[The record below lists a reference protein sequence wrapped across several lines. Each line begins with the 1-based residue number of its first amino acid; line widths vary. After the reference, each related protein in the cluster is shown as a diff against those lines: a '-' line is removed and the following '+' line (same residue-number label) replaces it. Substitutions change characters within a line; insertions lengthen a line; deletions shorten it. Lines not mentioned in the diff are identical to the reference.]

1 MNNRLFNILPVLA
14 IVLLSSSLVIP
25 FGPIHTAYSKNL
37 ANPTDD
43 AIRGSITSTTN
54 NGTSADPAWILGGV
68 FKFSDVNSST
78 ASPAFNSTFY
88 MVKVDGTA
96 NHTHSI
102 YDFKLAGQPTADNTT
117 NSTLYNGTS
126 TVTMGDGPVN
136 NVPTQI
142 NILGDHAI
150 SIKLDGSVIDNHF
163 GSQPIYGTQHKT
175 LCLSAIYY
183 LDVYDLC

>member
-1 MNNRLFNILPVLA
+1 MNNRFFKLLPILA
-14 IVLLSSSLVIP
+14 IVLLSSLLIP
-25 FGPIHTAYSKNL
+25 FGSLHAAYSKNL
-37 ANPTDD
+37 TNPTDD

-68 FKFSDVNSST
+68 FKFSNTNSTT
-78 ASPAFNSTFY
+78 ASPTFNSTFY

-102 YDFKLAGQPTADNTT
+102 YDFKLTGQPTIDNTI

-126 TVTMGDGPVN
+126 TVTMREGPVN

-142 NILGDHAI
+142 SILGDNAI

-163 GSQPIYGTQHKT
+163 GSQPIFGTQHKT

-183 LDVYDLC
+183 LDTFDLC

>member
-1 MNNRLFNILPVLA
+1 MNNRFFTLLPILA
-14 IVLLSSSLVIP
+14 IVLLSSLLIPIGSL
-25 FGPIHTAYSKNL
+25 HTAYSKNL
-37 ANPTDD
+37 TNPTDE

-68 FKFSDVNSST
+68 FKFSNINST
-78 ASPAFNSTFY
+78 TVSPTFNSTFY
-88 MVKVDGTA
+88 MAKVDGTA

-102 YDFKLAGQPTADNTT
+102 YDFKLAGQPTVDNTI

-126 TVTMGDGPVN
+126 TVTMREGPVN

-163 GSQPIYGTQHKT
+163 GSQPIFGTQHQT

-183 LDVYDLC
+183 LDTFDLC

>member
-1 MNNRLFNILPVLA
+1 MNNRFFTLLPLLA
-14 IVLLSSSLVIP
+14 IVLLSSLLILFGSL
-25 FGPIHTAYSKNL
+25 HTVYSKNL
-37 ANPTDD
+37 TNPTDD

-68 FKFSDVNSST
+68 FKFSNINST
-78 ASPAFNSTFY
+78 TVSPTFNSTFY
-88 MVKVDGTA
+88 MAKVDGTA

-102 YDFKLAGQPTADNTT
+102 YNFKLAGQPTVDNTI

-126 TVTMGDGPVN
+126 TVTMREGPVN

-163 GSQPIYGTQHKT
+163 GSQPIFGTQHKT

-183 LDVYDLC
+183 LDTFDLC